1 MYILDTKLKDNKIMT
16 IGLTGVYGIGFNTSL
31 KICKKLGLSRNIIA
45 DQLSKN
51 HLSNLNHILNH
62 EYKLKVSNE
71 LKKVESFR
79 LQKLISIKTYRGLRR
94 VKGLPVRGQR
104 THTNAKTAKKH
115 RFH

>member
-16 IGLTGVYGIGFNTSL
+16 IGLTEIYGIGSKISF
-31 KICKKLGLSRNIIA
+31 KICKKLGLSKNITA
-45 DQLSKN
+45 DQISKN
-51 HLSNLNHILNH
+51 HLSSLDYILNK

-71 LKKVESFR
+71 LKKIESFR
-79 LQKLISIKTYRGLRR
+79 LQKLISIKSFRGLRR

-115 RFH
+115 KFH

>member
-1 MYILDTKLKDNKIMT
+1 MYILDTKLKDNEIMT
-16 IGLTGVYGIGFNTSL
+16 IGLTGVYGIGFNTSF
-31 KICKKLGLSRNIIA
+31 KICKKLGLSRNITA

-51 HLSNLNHILNH
+51 HLSSLIHILNK

-71 LKKVESFR
+71 LKKIESFR